1 MGQFNES
8 LNDHLNLTPVQGQEP
23 ELRQQSIANDVRVVA
38 GEALQGAD
46 FSQIEAEYAQAFAV
60 GKTYPSLMHSA
71 PPFSGPPSSSR
82 MPSNT
87 YSSARPW

>member
-1 MGQFNES
+1 M
-8 LNDHLNLTPVQGQEP
+8 T
-23 ELRQQSIANDVRVVA
+23 RVAA

-71 PPFSGPPSSSR
+71 PSVFWVAKQFQNAIEYVLFSEAVV
-82 MPSNT
+82 NVW
-87 YSSARPW
+87 A